1 MTENTPS
8 SSADAA
14 VTPPALPDT
23 VTAPGATPRPSDADA
38 ADQQQLSDTEIQD
51 IKTTVMD
58 SGDLANR
65 AALLATTATTDLR
78 TVTQQVA
85 LSMAK
90 QQKQALMLFGIAGGL
105 MVIAACI
112 FGAMAYSLSG
122 RVKQLDTMVT
132 VVGKRIGE
140 LDSSMELVG
149 SVNSALQELVGKQ
162 EGIVAAQSKMD
173 GRLEEM
179 AKKADELAAKAS
191 EKPAEKATAK
201 AGPADPALAKQVQ
214 SLDGRLQAQAAALK
228 SIAAHLQS
236 IQGSVGDAGGL
247 RKEMEAVAKMQ
258 RDRQASENAAAAAAA
273 AAARQREK
281 MVQYPRASANDAPLA
296 SPNALGVQPAK

>member
-1 MTENTPS
+1 MTEHTTPPS
-8 SSADAA
+8 AEKAHAGTADAA
-14 VTPPALPDT
+14 AAEKQALI
-23 VTAPGATPRPSDADA
+23 DA
-38 ADQQQLSDTEIQD
+38 EMQD
-51 IKTTVMD
+51 IKRTVMD
-58 SGDLANR
+58 SGDLASR

-105 MVIAACI
+105 MVIAASI

-132 VVGKRIGE
+132 LVGKRVGD

-149 SVNSALQELVGKQ
+149 SVNEALQELVGKQ
-162 EGIVAAQSKMD
+162 EGIASAQAKMD
-173 GRLEEM
+173 SRLEEM
-179 AKKADELAAKAS
+179 SKKADELAAKAA
-191 EKPAEKATAK
+191 EKPPEKAPAK

-228 SIAAHLQS
+228 SIASHLQT

-247 RKEMEAVAKMQ
+247 RKEMEAVAKLQ
-258 RDRQASENAAAAAAA
+258 RERQANENAAAAAAA
-273 AAARQREK
+273 AAQRQREK
-281 MVQYPRASANDAPLA
+281 MVQYPRVSPNDMPLA
-296 SPNALGVQPAK
+296 SPNVLGTQPAK